1 MLSKYG
7 WCWKVS
13 FGERLARW
21 FVFRPPQGSPF
32 ELVNQEA
39 GQNTGMD
46 DAQADDNNKSD
57 NQAPAAGKHL
67 QRGRGFVKPRRA
79 VPVSDYYRCGGK
91 TGERHQ
97 EQVGSG
103 GSDDVQDSGSGG
115 NKEDRSNPAGEAG
128 DKNEPG
134 KVDEVSA
141 SLKKNLACFKKIF
154 HVPTNKD
161 VIFREFTIGTDPP
174 VASAAVYVD
183 GMTDRVLQNLSIL
196 EPLML
201 LSSLSLD
208 RGPALLDTVVRH
220 LLPGNQVDTRAE
232 MRDVVDGVLMGSTVI
247 LVDSCSQAIIVE
259 TKGWEHRNVER
270 PTSEMVILGPQE
282 GFTETLRVNTALIRK
297 SLHSPDLV
305 TEFLK
310 VGRVNRVDCAIM
322 YLAGLTNTQ
331 LVEEVKRRV
340 SSISTDFIIESGM
353 LEQFIEDNPFSLFP
367 QTHTTERPDR
377 VVAGLVQGQAV
388 ILSDGSPFA
397 LLVPATFFS
406 IFQASEDAYVRWP
419 YGSMLRIIRLI
430 GLLLA
435 TFLPG
440 FYMAVVNYHH
450 EMIPT
455 DLLMSITA
463 ARENVPF
470 PSIVE
475 VLLMEV
481 SFELIREAGIRI
493 PGIIGPTLSIV
504 GALILGQAAVAA
516 GIVSPILIII
526 VALTATGSYVIP
538 NYSLSL
544 TVRLLQFVYIFLG
557 AVMGIYGL
565 MLGFFI
571 QLHLMAATKS
581 FGVPYLAPL
590 APLAR
595 SSSDL
600 LFKGHVWQ
608 QEYRPEYLLPQD
620 IRRQPAI
627 SRRWINRFRFK
638 GGKVNN
644 DRRR

>member
-1 MLSKYG
+1 M
-7 WCWKVS
+7 S
-13 FGERLARW
+13 FGKRLARW

-39 GQNTGMD
+39 GQNAGMD
-46 DAQADDNNKSD
+46 DAQADDSD
-57 NQAPAAGKHL
+57 QGDHQTPASG
-67 QRGRGFVKPRRA
+67 GRFRQGRSFVKTRRA
-79 VPVSDYYRCGGK
+79 VPISDYYRCSGK

-97 EQVGSG
+97 KQAGS
-103 GSDDVQDSGSGG
+103 GSDDVQGNDSGVNG
-115 NKEDRSNPAGEAG
+115 NKEDRSNPAGKIA
-128 DKNEPG
+128 DIDEPG
-134 KVDEVSA
+134 KAGEVSA
-141 SLKKNLACFKKIF
+141 SLKKNLNCLKKIF
-154 HVPTNKD
+154 HVPVNKD
-161 VIFREFTIGTDPP
+161 VIFREFTIGADPP
-174 VASAAVYVD
+174 VAAAAIFID
-183 GMTDRVLQNLSIL
+183 GMIDKVLQTLSIL

-208 RGPALLDTVVRH
+208 RGPTLLNTVVRH
-220 LLPGNQVDTRAE
+220 LLPGNQVDTHAK
-232 MRDVVDGVLMGSTVI
+232 MRDVIDGVLMGSTVI
-247 LVDSCSQAIIVE
+247 LVDSCSQAIIVD

-270 PTSEMVILGPQE
+270 PVNEAVIRGPQE

-305 TEFLK
+305 TKFLK
-310 VGRVNRVDCAIM
+310 LGRVNRVDCAIM
-322 YLAGLTNTQ
+322 YLAGLTNPQ
-331 LVEEVKRRV
+331 LVEEVERRV

-353 LEQFIEDNPFSLFP
+353 LEQFIEDNPYSLFP
-367 QTHTTERPDR
+367 QTNTTERPDR
-377 VVAGLVQGQAV
+377 VVAGLVSGQAA
-388 ILSDGSPFA
+388 ILVDGSPSV
-397 LLVPATFFS
+397 LLVPTTFFS

-419 YGSMLRIIRLI
+419 YGSMLRIIRLF

-440 FYMAVVNYHH
+440 FYMAVVNFHH

-475 VLLMEV
+475 VLLMVV

-493 PGIIGPTLSIV
+493 PGVIGPTLGIV

-526 VALTATGSYVIP
+526 VALTAIGGYTIT

-557 AVMGIYGL
+557 AVMGVYGL

-571 QLHLMAATKS
+571 QLHLMVATRS
-581 FGVPYLAPL
+581 FGAPYLAPL

-595 SSSDL
+595 SSSDS
-600 LFKGHVWQ
+600 LFRAHVWQ

-620 IRRQPAI
+620 MYHQPVI
-627 SRRWINRFRFK
+627 SRRWVNRFHFK
-638 GGKVNN
+638 RGKGK
-644 DRRR
+644 